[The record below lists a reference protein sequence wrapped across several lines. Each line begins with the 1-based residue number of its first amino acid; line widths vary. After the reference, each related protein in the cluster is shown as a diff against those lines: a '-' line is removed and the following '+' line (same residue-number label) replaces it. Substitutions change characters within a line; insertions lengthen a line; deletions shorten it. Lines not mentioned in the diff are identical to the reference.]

1 MPRYREKKRRLMN
14 EIELKR
20 KKMHEY
26 SELYGFGHDLVVACS
41 KRLDKLIVEYQ
52 KLEYN
57 DVKKP
62 NKDQA

>member
-1 MPRYREKKRRLMN
+1 MN
-14 EIELKR
+14 EIELQR

-52 KLEYN
+52 KFEYN